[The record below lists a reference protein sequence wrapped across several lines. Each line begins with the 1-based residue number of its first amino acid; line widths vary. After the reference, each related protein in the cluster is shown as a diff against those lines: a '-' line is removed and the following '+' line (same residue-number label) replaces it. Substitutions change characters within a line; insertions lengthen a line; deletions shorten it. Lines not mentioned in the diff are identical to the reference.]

1 MIIGVVIQVTA
12 IKGQRATAQF
22 IIGRIITG
30 VSILS
35 EAHCYHGPRAD
46 RVNKS
51 VAQVCIL
58 VCLKREVWQ

>member
-22 IIGRIITG
+22 IIGRTITG

-35 EAHCYHGPRAD
+35 EAHCYHKPRAD

-51 VAQVCIL
+51 VA
-58 VCLKREVWQ
+58 